1 MYKILA
7 LNKIAAI
14 GTDQLPKDK
23 FEIVSEEANP
33 AGILLRSAD
42 MHTMELPAAL
52 LGVARAGAGVNNI
65 PLDKCADEGIVVFN
79 TPGANANAVKELVI
93 FGLLASSRKVVQG
106 INWVQSLK
114 GQEGV
119 AKTVEKEKGNYVG
132 PEIMGKTI
140 GVIGLGAIGI
150 LTSNAALALGMDI
163 VGYDPFLSDANKAK
177 LDPKVKIVKN
187 MDELLAASDYVSLN
201 LPLNKDTKFMFNES
215 LFAKFKDGA
224 RLLNFARGELVCTEG
239 VKKAL
244 ASGKLSSYVIDF
256 PDEHMLGVENII
268 TIPHLG
274 ASTPESE
281 DNCAYM
287 AACQLRDYILNGNIV
302 NSVNYPNLELEC
314 KGGVSRICI
323 LSKGACGDELAKAVS
338 GLGKVLGSTVKENAG
353 YGYAIFELDSKVSDV
368 SAVEK
373 LDKVVKVRVI

>member
-23 FEIVSEEANP
+23 FEVVSEEANP

-42 MHTMELPAAL
+42 MHSMALPPTL

-65 PLDKCADEGIVVFN
+65 PLDTCADSGVVVFN

-93 FGLLASSRKVVQG
+93 FGLLASSRKIIQG
-106 INWVQSLK
+106 INWVQGLE

-119 AKTVEKEKGNYVG
+119 AKTVEKEKSNYVG

-140 GVIGLGAIGI
+140 GVVGLGAIGV
-150 LTSNAALALGMDI
+150 LTANAALPLGMGV
-163 VGYDPFLSDANKAK
+163 VGYDPFLSEANKAK
-177 LDPKVKIVKN
+177 LDAKVKIVSS
-187 MDELLAASDYVSLN
+187 MEELLGSSDYVSLN
-201 LPLNKDTKFMFNES
+201 LPVNKDTKHMFNES

-224 RLLNFARGELVCTEG
+224 RLINIARGELVCG
-239 VKKAL
+239 DSVKAAL
-244 ASGKLSSYVIDF
+244 ASGKLSCYVTDF
-256 PDEHMLGVENII
+256 PDESLLGVPNLI

-281 DNCAYM
+281 DNCAFM
-287 AACQLRDYILNGNIV
+287 AANQLRDYILTGNIL
-302 NSVNYPNLELEC
+302 NSVNYPDCELATTGKVRVC
-314 KGGVSRICI
+314 V
-323 LSKGACGDELAKAVS
+323 LSKGAAVDS
-338 GLGKVLGSTVKENAG
+338 LSAALGATVTASVSKEKGG
-353 YGYAIFELDSKVSDV
+353 YGYAIFELEGPAPDV

-373 LDKVVKVRVI
+373 VDGVIKVRVI